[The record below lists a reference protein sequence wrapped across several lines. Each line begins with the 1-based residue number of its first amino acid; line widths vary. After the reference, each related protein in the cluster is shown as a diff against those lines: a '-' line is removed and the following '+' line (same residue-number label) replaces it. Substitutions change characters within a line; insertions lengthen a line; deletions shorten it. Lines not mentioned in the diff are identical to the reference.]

1 MPVSRGIQKWEPI
14 VGECTNTY
22 LTGLEDFDQSAIE
35 RIQANSVAILGNCEN
50 PNSPNPYSESGLV
63 LGYVQSGKTQSFT
76 TVTVLARDNGYGVVI
91 LLAGVT
97 NLLKHQSIERMAE
110 DLGMKEEYSDDWKA
124 YESPGIKE
132 NGTASPQA
140 SDVKDRIKTWAANH
154 SRHSVLITILKHGT
168 HIDNLKRL
176 LETIDMSNV
185 PVLLIDDESDQ
196 ATPNNKS
203 KINLSAKQ
211 LEEEREESSS
221 RIHGAVKSLRSVLPK
236 HTYLQYTA
244 TPQANLLASKADVL
258 SPAFARVLDPG
269 DLYTG
274 GSTFFGEEGLANN
287 VRSIPKK
294 DIINP
299 RDLPDEVPETLL
311 AALRSF
317 WLGCAVRLFEEKS
330 SKKKKSARSMMIQ
343 VSAQTIPH
351 KTFND
356 WTSNNKTYWRDV
368 LSSGEGESFTELMS
382 SFQETHADLRSTYPT
397 MPDLP
402 ELLDH
407 LIDAISDTRVA
418 IVNST
423 ADAVATVKWWDNQ
436 FWILIGGMKLDRGF
450 TVKGITT
457 TYMPRTMTTTPDTLQ
472 QRARFFGYHYSY
484 LGLVRVFLSDQV
496 KTAFEKYVIH
506 ETALRTSLAKFQGR
520 PLIDWKK
527 SFILDP
533 VFRNATRP
541 SVIGI
546 NLDKFV
552 LKPTWVKSRY
562 LHADPISVQSN
573 EKVFE
578 KYLAVW
584 REKYMK
590 VEHPK
595 SWVDKRESSNKH
607 VLLAGIPMK
616 ELISF
621 LIDLNVPESR
631 DVSTMLL
638 VELCALNA
646 LDRKPDL
653 VADVVLINDLDQ
665 SKLQS
670 RILGPTEPLDN
681 IFIGRNPQGASLKS
695 LTYVGDEKIY
705 TENTTVHLRFA
716 KILNPEDNKVSF
728 VPWISIRP
736 SVEISTAIV
745 EEKE

>member
-1 MPVSRGIQKWEPI
+1 
-14 VGECTNTY
+14 
-22 LTGLEDFDQSAIE
+22 
-35 RIQANSVAILGNCEN
+35 
-50 PNSPNPYSESGLV
+50 
-63 LGYVQSGKTQSFT
+63 
-76 TVTVLARDNGYGVVI
+76 
-91 LLAGVT
+91 
-97 NLLKHQSIERMAE
+97 
-110 DLGMKEEYSDDWKA
+110 
-124 YESPGIKE
+124 
-132 NGTASPQA
+132 
-140 SDVKDRIKTWAANH
+140 
-154 SRHSVLITILKHGT
+154 
-168 HIDNLKRL
+168 
-176 LETIDMSNV
+176 
-185 PVLLIDDESDQ
+185 
-196 ATPNNKS
+196 
-203 KINLSAKQ
+203 
-211 LEEEREESSS
+211 
-221 RIHGAVKSLRSVLPK
+221 
-236 HTYLQYTA
+236 
-244 TPQANLLASKADVL
+244 
-258 SPAFARVLDPG
+258 
-269 DLYTG
+269 
-274 GSTFFGEEGLANN
+274 
-287 VRSIPKK
+287 
-294 DIINP
+294 
-299 RDLPDEVPETLL
+299 
-311 AALRSF
+311 
-317 WLGCAVRLFEEKS
+317 
-330 SKKKKSARSMMIQ
+330 
-343 VSAQTIPH
+343 
-351 KTFND
+351 
-356 WTSNNKTYWRDV
+356 
-368 LSSGEGESFTELMS
+368 
-382 SFQETHADLRSTYPT
+382 
-397 MPDLP
+397 
-402 ELLDH
+402 
-407 LIDAISDTRVA
+407 
-418 IVNST
+418 
-423 ADAVATVKWWDNQ
+423 
-436 FWILIGGMKLDRGF
+436 
-450 TVKGITT
+450 
-457 TYMPRTMTTTPDTLQ
+457 
-472 QRARFFGYHYSY
+472 
-484 LGLVRVFLSDQV
+484 
-496 KTAFEKYVIH
+496 VIH